1 METKLKEI
9 RDYLYFLQGDFESIT
24 TNEDLMYQSIRVYQ
38 RVRALLNIYQQMV
51 EQNRLFDEDYLKKY
65 LGRQVM
71 TNEELTKEIAKRLNE
86 IRELYLKEYPQG
98 DYMSLTIWKDSIL
111 FHNSRWDEDR
121 NFPIFYDEYFRE
133 EE

>member
-24 TNEDLMYQSIRVYQ
+24 TDEELMYQSIRVSQ

-65 LGRQVM
+65 L
-71 TNEELTKEIAKRLNE
+71 
-86 IRELYLKEYPQG
+86 
-98 DYMSLTIWKDSIL
+98 
-111 FHNSRWDEDR
+111 
-121 NFPIFYDEYFRE
+121 
-133 EE
+133 

>member
-51 EQNRLFDEDYLKKY
+51 EQNRLFDEDYLKRY
-65 LGRQVM
+65 LG
-71 TNEELTKEIAKRLNE
+71 
-86 IRELYLKEYPQG
+86 
-98 DYMSLTIWKDSIL
+98 D
-111 FHNSRWDEDR
+111 
-121 NFPIFYDEYFRE
+121 
-133 EE
+133 